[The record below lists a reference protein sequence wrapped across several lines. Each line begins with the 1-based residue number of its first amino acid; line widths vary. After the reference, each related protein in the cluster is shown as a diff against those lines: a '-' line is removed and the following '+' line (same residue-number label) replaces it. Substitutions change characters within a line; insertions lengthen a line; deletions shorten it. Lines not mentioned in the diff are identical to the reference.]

1 MQQKTKQKSKL
12 PGWRICNRGKKMVRY
27 INCENAKNAEAK
39 MVMNFFSQY
48 EMENELPG
56 TTDTYYFGTADD
68 MLDFAH
74 TRTDYRVYHYE
85 MYLREINPES
95 GVAYGW
101 NKVEGGYSKGYYEM
115 VAVAR

>member
-1 MQQKTKQKSKL
+1 
-12 PGWRICNRGKKMVRY
+12 MVRY

-39 MVMNFFSQY
+39 MVMNFFSRY